1 MEIYGQ
7 SGAGGTTAEATH
19 SEQSKIKS
27 TEAEEHLNVFKDVYA
42 CAVGPIIFFV
52 FSIKKFCLIRM
63 ISFTLQFIVICVLIS
78 IEAKRFGKASEKWQ
92 QSLFHLS
99 PSRSARERRGGG
111 GRDDRRSKENG
122 ETSHQMNDEVS
133 AESI

>member
-1 MEIYGQ
+1 MVISVSHFQYYKSKNNNDQKSSSKKWITNGNIR
-7 SGAGGTTAEATH
+7 SIGGWGTGADATH

-78 IEAKRFGKASEKWQ
+78 IEAKRFEKASEKWQ
-92 QSLFHLS
+92 QSLFHLALA
-99 PSRSARERRGGG
+99 RSQRE
-111 GRDDRRSKENG
+111 
-122 ETSHQMNDEVS
+122 
-133 AESI
+133 